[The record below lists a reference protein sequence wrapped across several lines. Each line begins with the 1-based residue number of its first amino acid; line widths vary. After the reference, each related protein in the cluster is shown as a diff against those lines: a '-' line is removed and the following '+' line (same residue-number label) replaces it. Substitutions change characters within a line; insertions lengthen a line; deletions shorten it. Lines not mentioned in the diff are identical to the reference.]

1 MHTLYEWFLK
11 LCYVSYPPE
20 ICSILKEYNNDTNLQ
35 IKQKSVF
42 LWDSG
47 GEGGGVGCK
56 GSSQDLSLNLL
67 SVKLVV
73 GNWLHVC

>member
-1 MHTLYEWFLK
+1 MISIAMSCILSSRDNL
-11 LCYVSYPPE
+11 
-20 ICSILKEYNNDTNLQ
+20 CSILKEYYNDTNLQ
-35 IKQKSVF
+35 IVQKSVH

-47 GEGGGVGCK
+47 GEGGGGDK